1 MSYKPM
7 LRAVGWVYASIFAI
21 AMCHYFVNK
30 ESWQYTKLFGGILN
44 PSTPGQT
51 RSHLPGELSF
61 LTWIF
66 HWSMIIDY
74 CWTMPRHMWRWG
86 GQVCTGN
93 QKWKLY
99 TKLHLP
105 AIAVN
110 AVVVLNHLHRDQI
123 VILKLLHPLLVFIGS
138 IATLYGSFKV
148 SRGNGW
154 DAALVDNRYQSTNNS
169 LATTC
174 QKIKDNDTSLGDWDV
189 LYSLSSI
196 AVASV
201 LAYCSLYLTV

>member
-1 MSYKPM
+1 MA
-7 LRAVGWVYASIFAI
+7 RAVGWVYGSIVAI

-44 PSTPGQT
+44 PSTPGQK

-86 GQVCTGN
+86 GQTCTGN
-93 QKWKLY
+93 KKWKLF
-99 TKLHLP
+99 TALHLP

-110 AVVVLNHLHRDQI
+110 VVVVLNHLHRDQI
-123 VILKLLHPLLVFIGS
+123 VILKLLHLLLVFIGS
-138 IATLYGSFKV
+138 IATLYGSFQV

-154 DAALVDNRYQSTNNS
+154 NALLDKRYVPF
-169 LATTC
+169 ATTS
-174 QKIKDNDTSLGDWDV
+174 QKIKDNDNTSLGDWDV

-196 AVASV
+196 AAASV